1 MGSDSD
7 YPTKP
12 IRLGVGPIIRTKHNS
27 MALILHTAETE
38 GFEACEHIGQQVPSG
53 GWAVDLAQLGP
64 RVCAEPD
71 AEPNQCVFCL
81 S

>member
-64 RVCAEPD
+64 PLASAPSLTPSLTN
-71 AEPNQCVFCL
+71 AY
-81 S
+81 SA

>member
-1 MGSDSD
+1 
-7 YPTKP
+7 
-12 IRLGVGPIIRTKHNS
+12 